1 MPVPEAFKRT
11 GFDARETRMCTTP
24 AKSKS
29 DALDDRER
37 DERRPPNPAD
47 PTRNTRP
54 RGNGER
60 DDHDIDRGLERL
72 TALVGR

>member
-1 MPVPEAFKRT
+1 MSTKLT
-11 GFDARETRMCTTP
+11 KSKTDAREAP
-24 AKSKS
+24 
-29 DALDDRER
+29 
-37 DERRPPNPAD
+37 ERRADRRSNPAD
-47 PTRNTRP
+47 PSHNTRP

>member
-1 MPVPEAFKRT
+1 MSTKPAKSKT
-11 GFDARETRMCTTP
+11 GARDARET
-24 AKSKS
+24 
-29 DALDDRER
+29 DAA
-37 DERRPPNPAD
+37 RRADPAD

>member
-1 MPVPEAFKRT
+1 MSTTAAKPET
-11 GFDARETRMCTTP
+11 DAREAP
-24 AKSKS
+24 
-29 DALDDRER
+29 ER
-37 DERRPPNPAD
+37 DAAKRPNPAD

>member
-1 MPVPEAFKRT
+1 MNTKPPKSKT
-11 GFDARETRMCTTP
+11 DAR
-24 AKSKS
+24 
-29 DALDDRER
+29 DAR
-37 DERRPPNPAD
+37 DTHAARRANPAD
-47 PTRNTRP
+47 PTCNTRP

>member
-1 MPVPEAFKRT
+1 MSMKPAKSKTDAR
-11 GFDARETRMCTTP
+11 DARET
-24 AKSKS
+24 
-29 DALDDRER
+29 DAT
-37 DERRPPNPAD
+37 RRPNPAD

>member
-1 MPVPEAFKRT
+1 
-11 GFDARETRMCTTP
+11 MCTMP
-24 AKSKS
+24 AKSRT
-29 DALDDRER
+29 DER
-37 DERRPPNPAD
+37 DDQERDDLRPTNPAD

>member
-1 MPVPEAFKRT
+1 MS
-11 GFDARETRMCTTP
+11 MTP
-24 AKSKS
+24 AKSKT
-29 DALDDRER
+29 DARDARER
-37 DERRPPNPAD
+37 EADRRPEPVHPS
-47 PTRNTRP
+47 RNTHP